1 MNLRN
6 KFRERSLQYR
16 FLLIF
21 FLMAVL
27 PMIAATS
34 LLWINNVQERQRQEV
49 LKQFFEQ
56 QSRSSVISYLKG
68 LENLSTML
76 QQSSDL
82 IDFVLAPK
90 NLREFSEN
98 RLLARIQDVS
108 KDIRPKV
115 QWTILNDQFERI
127 LEIQQAHTSLHQEMK
142 YHEEGL
148 YFDGKKHVFQIIK
161 MINYDDQQLQGPS
174 AKLKGY
180 LVGIVRLEDFTKML
194 GTSLS
199 IDQDGFIQDL
209 KSLKMHLQEHSS
221 FAEMSYPFISI
232 FLLLLVAF
240 AVFAGSLIVQRQVIQ
255 PLVGMTKDLTEPM
268 YGVHVPETSNEIEF
282 LRRALLMYKDWI
294 RQAQIQLERKT
305 RQSTMV
311 DIAAQVAHDIRSPL
325 SALTV
330 MLSDL
335 SQVAE
340 EKRTVIRAA
349 VQRINDISN
358 SLLKKSRESASSS
371 SSEELE
377 ANTVQTILLTS
388 LIDDL
393 ISEKR
398 IQAREMIGISI
409 DADIDKAYG
418 SFVLLPPTEIK
429 RALSNILNNSIE
441 AIVDK
446 KGRVVVSLERNKE
459 HLILRVRD
467 NGKGIPQGVLEK
479 LGQKGFSFEKESSGS
494 GAGSG
499 LGVYH
504 AKKLIESAGGQFF
517 IQSQQGIGTEVRF
530 QLPAQSAP
538 FWFVEKLEIS
548 QGQSVIVVDDDLSIH
563 GIWKGRFS
571 SAGLTDRD
579 VRFFNYTSAQD
590 FINEYKQG
598 KVTSEK
604 GSYLFLVD
612 YEFLNQNI
620 HGLEIIEQLGIQKE
634 SILVTS
640 RYEEAHI
647 QFQCKKMSIPLI
659 PKGMAGFVPIIRKE
673 S

>member
-232 FLLLLVAF
+232 F
-240 AVFAGSLIVQRQVIQ
+240 
-255 PLVGMTKDLTEPM
+255 
-268 YGVHVPETSNEIEF
+268 
-282 LRRALLMYKDWI
+282 
-294 RQAQIQLERKT
+294 
-305 RQSTMV
+305 
-311 DIAAQVAHDIRSPL
+311 
-325 SALTV
+325 
-330 MLSDL
+330 
-335 SQVAE
+335 
-340 EKRTVIRAA
+340 
-349 VQRINDISN
+349 
-358 SLLKKSRESASSS
+358 
-371 SSEELE
+371 
-377 ANTVQTILLTS
+377 
-388 LIDDL
+388 
-393 ISEKR
+393 
-398 IQAREMIGISI
+398 
-409 DADIDKAYG
+409 
-418 SFVLLPPTEIK
+418 
-429 RALSNILNNSIE
+429 
-441 AIVDK
+441 
-446 KGRVVVSLERNKE
+446 
-459 HLILRVRD
+459 
-467 NGKGIPQGVLEK
+467 
-479 LGQKGFSFEKESSGS
+479 
-494 GAGSG
+494 
-499 LGVYH
+499 
-504 AKKLIESAGGQFF
+504 
-517 IQSQQGIGTEVRF
+517 
-530 QLPAQSAP
+530 
-538 FWFVEKLEIS
+538 
-548 QGQSVIVVDDDLSIH
+548 
-563 GIWKGRFS
+563 
-571 SAGLTDRD
+571 
-579 VRFFNYTSAQD
+579 
-590 FINEYKQG
+590 
-598 KVTSEK
+598 
-604 GSYLFLVD
+604 
-612 YEFLNQNI
+612 
-620 HGLEIIEQLGIQKE
+620 
-634 SILVTS
+634 
-640 RYEEAHI
+640 
-647 QFQCKKMSIPLI
+647 
-659 PKGMAGFVPIIRKE
+659 
-673 S
+673 

>member
-180 LVGIVRLEDFTKML
+180 LVGIVHLEDFTKML

-209 KSLKMHLQEHSS
+209 NSLKMHLQEHSS

-377 ANTVQTILLTS
+377 ANAAQTILLTS

-409 DADIDKAYG
+409 DADINKAYG
-418 SFVLLPPTEIK
+418 SFVRLPPTEIK

-446 KGRVVVSLERNKE
+446 KGRVIVSLERNKE
-459 HLILRVRD
+459 HIILSVRD
-467 NGKGIPQGVLEK
+467 DGKGIPQGVLEK
-479 LGQKGFSFEKESSGS
+479 LGEKGFSFEKESSGS

-647 QFQCKKMSIPLI
+647 QYQCKKMSIPLI

>member
-479 LGQKGFSFEKESSGS
+479 LGQKGFSFEKEASGS